1 MNAKISLP
9 ELIDML
15 SRKCNCT
22 KKEAEQF
29 LKEFFSLASDTVS
42 QGENLKINGLG
53 QFRSV
58 WVEPRASVNVRTGEP
73 MEIPGHYKLSF
84 APDKAMREAVNAPF
98 SCFIPEVLPD
108 DALPDEIAASD
119 DNDSADETE
128 EEEMVE
134 VGIMT
139 DEETSPEET
148 TAATCHSAAAVPES
162 AAPDAE
168 ISAETSQEPDGAEP
182 TPEPV
187 AATDEAGREEILSE
201 PEVENIDE
209 SESESEAG
217 NAGMTADDEEAGGQP
232 GEEEEEE
239 VKKLTEEELDA
250 LADFVFEKIV
260 AEAQAAAE
268 EVAPKNNREDAATSA
283 GKTEVEFPGETACE
297 PESRSESCEPEGAGM
312 ETAAVAETAPSDSS
326 EVSGTRVANG
336 PEATD
341 YEEDEEDDDAP
352 SMWDKMQR
360 RPILT
365 TLCAILF
372 LLLILA
378 GGTLWNLNRRGITLS
393 DAWNYYFPTE
403 QPSVAETA
411 REATPHS
418 TEEETLPAENNPAP
432 TVVSEKETTPV
443 ADPVDVQALPPIA
456 VHRLGRGDR
465 LTLLALEFYGSKDFW
480 VYIYEENKDV
490 MPNPNRL
497 SIGLEV
503 KIPDPRKYAIDAD
516 SPSSL
521 AKAKAFADALN
532 EKFD

>member
-119 DNDSADETE
+119 DNDSAAETE

-148 TAATCHSAAAVPES
+148 TAATCQTVAAVPES
-162 AAPDAE
+162 AAPEAE

-209 SESESEAG
+209 SDAG
-217 NAGMTADDEEAGGQP
+217 NAGMTTDEEAGGQT
-232 GEEEEEE
+232 GEEEG

-260 AEAQAAAE
+260 AEAQTATE
-268 EVAPKNNREDAATSA
+268 EVAPKNNREDTATSA
-283 GKTEVEFPGETACE
+283 GKTEVGFPGGTACKSESRYE
-297 PESRSESCEPEGAGM
+297 PESPGM
-312 ETAAVAETAPSDSS
+312 ETSAVAETAPSDSS
-326 EVSGTRVANG
+326 EVSATRVANG

-403 QPSVAETA
+403 QSSVAETA

-521 AKAKAFADALN
+521 AKAKAFADVLN

>member
-9 ELIDML
+9 ELIDLL

-119 DNDSADETE
+119 DNDSAAETE

-134 VGIMT
+134 VGIVT

-148 TAATCHSAAAVPES
+148 PAATCQTAAAVPES
-162 AAPDAE
+162 TAPDAG
-168 ISAETSQEPDGAEP
+168 ISAVTSQEPDGAEP
-182 TPEPV
+182 VPDPV
-187 AATDEAGREEILSE
+187 AGTDEASREEILSE
-201 PEVENIDE
+201 PEVENADE
-209 SESESEAG
+209 SDAG
-217 NAGMTADDEEAGGQP
+217 NAGMTTDEEAVGQT
-232 GEEEEEE
+232 GEEEE

-260 AEAQAAAE
+260 AEAQTVTE
-268 EVAPKNNREDAATSA
+268 EVAQKNNREDTATSA
-283 GKTEVEFPGETACE
+283 GKTEVGFPGGTACE
-297 PESRSESCEPEGAGM
+297 SESRYRPESTGM
-312 ETAAVAETAPSDSS
+312 ETPSVAETAPSDSS
-326 EVSGTRVANG
+326 EISGTFVANE

-341 YEEDEEDDDAP
+341 YEEDDDAP

-378 GGTLWNLNRRGITLS
+378 GGTLWNLNRRGVTLS

-403 QPSVAETA
+403 QPSGSEAA
-411 REATPHS
+411 REATLHS

-432 TVVSEKETTPV
+432 TVVSEKETAPV
-443 ADPVDVQALPPIA
+443 ADPVDVQALSPIA

>member
-119 DNDSADETE
+119 DNDSAAETE

-148 TAATCHSAAAVPES
+148 TAATCQTVAAVPES
-162 AAPDAE
+162 AAPEAE

-209 SESESEAG
+209 SEAG
-217 NAGMTADDEEAGGQP
+217 NAGMTTDEETGGQT
-232 GEEEEEE
+232 GEEEG

-260 AEAQAAAE
+260 AEAQTATE
-268 EVAPKNNREDAATSA
+268 EVAQKNNREDTATSA
-283 GKTEVEFPGETACE
+283 GKTEVGFPGGTACKSESRYE
-297 PESRSESCEPEGAGM
+297 PESPGM
-312 ETAAVAETAPSDSS
+312 ETSAVAETAPSDSS
-326 EVSGTRVANG
+326 EVSATRVANG

-503 KIPDPRKYAIDAD
+503 KIPDPCKYAIDAD

-521 AKAKAFADALN
+521 AKAKAFADVLN

>member
-9 ELIDML
+9 ELIDLL

-148 TAATCHSAAAVPES
+148 TAATCQTVAAVPES
-162 AAPDAE
+162 AAPDAG

-209 SESESEAG
+209 SEAG
-217 NAGMTADDEEAGGQP
+217 NAGMTTDEEAGGQP

-326 EVSGTRVANG
+326 EVSATRVANG
-336 PEATD
+336 LEATD
-341 YEEDEEDDDAP
+341 YEEDEEADDAP

-360 RPILT
+360 RPRLT

-378 GGTLWNLNRRGITLS
+378 GGTLWNLNRRGVTLS

-403 QPSVAETA
+403 QPSGSEAA

-521 AKAKAFADALN
+521 AKAKAFADVLN

>member
-1 MNAKISLP
+1 MKRSAKPGLAAFIGLFLALSILP
-9 ELIDML
+9 SAGML
-15 SRKCNCT
+15 AAPTTRAVGN
-22 KKEAEQF
+22 EQ
-29 LKEFFSLASDTVS
+29 LALWPQFHTADGGWNRAYLSEVSDY
-42 QGENLKINGLG
+42 LADHIA
-53 QFRSV
+53 FR
-58 WVEPRASVNVRTGEP
+58 
-73 MEIPGHYKLSF
+73 HSF
-84 APDKAMREAVNAPF
+84 ATLYARLCSGVFGTLPGEDVVLGREGWLYYA
-98 SCFIPEVLPD
+98 ETLPD
-108 DALPDEIAASD
+108 YQGTAQLTQRQCWAAARALALIQEYCQGQGVDFVFTIAPNKNSIYPQYMPARYRPAAS
-119 DNDSADETE
+119 
-128 EEEMVE
+128 
-134 VGIMT
+134 
-139 DEETSPEET
+139 P
-148 TAATCHSAAAVPES
+148 
-162 AAPDAE
+162 
-168 ISAETSQEPDGAEP
+168 
-182 TPEPV
+182 
-187 AATDEAGREEILSE
+187 
-201 PEVENIDE
+201 
-209 SESESEAG
+209 G
-217 NAGMTADDEEAGGQP
+217 NASRLADCL
-232 GEEEEEE
+232 EEE

-326 EVSGTRVANG
+326 EVSATRVANG